1 VNGDEKEESKR
12 KRKNGKAQLCR
23 HTRGR
28 GRGNTEE
35 TMNIWGTA
43 ETSKYMSK
51 PLYYSNGLVRSE

>member
-1 VNGDEKEESKR
+1 MKR
-12 KRKNGKAQLCR
+12 KRKNGEAQLCR

-35 TMNIWGTA
+35 MINIWGTA
-43 ETSKYMSK
+43 KTSKYMSK